1 MPRRQIPRLRASLVL
16 ALAAT
21 LTVTLG
27 RAPEAAAQRT
37 SRVFLGY
44 YAAISEL
51 PIDQIPWGQLTHV
64 SHAFLALDAEGKLV
78 ESELVPSKALTDAAH
93 EHDVAALLSLGGG
106 KTAEGLNKLAES
118 DDAIR
123 AYARQV
129 VQAVAANNYDGVDLD
144 WESPNSQQTMEA
156 FVLLVKS
163 LRSGLDQAA
172 AENGRTKPYLLTAAV
187 PPSNHLGKWFDVGAV
202 ASRVDWLNV
211 MCYDMSGPWERTAGH
226 HAPLLPSPKDEERGW
241 RSVQSAMDY
250 WHKDRGVP
258 TQKLLVGVPM
268 YGRALPVS
276 KVFEPLDPAK
286 RKQHGA
292 LSFTR
297 IRELIGQG
305 WPAMWDYDAH
315 APWLRPKDPKPG
327 APVLI
332 CYEDRNS
339 VHEKAVWSAKRG
351 YRGMFF
357 WAIHQDKMP
366 DGTHWLLRAANKAWP
381 AGN

>member
-1 MPRRQIPRLRASLVL
+1 MLSRQTLLLLSLGA
-16 ALAAT
+16 ALGC
-21 LTVTLG
+21 VS
-27 RAPEAAAQRT
+27 EAAAQRT

-51 PIDQIPWGQLTHV
+51 PIEEIPWARLTHAC
-64 SHAFLALDAEGKLV
+64 HAFLAVDAEGQMV
-78 ESELVPSKALTDAAH
+78 ENPLVPSQTFTDAAH
-93 EHDVAALLSLGGG
+93 EHGVTPLLSLGGG
-106 KTAEGLNKLAES
+106 KTAEGLTKLAES

-123 AYARQV
+123 AFAKKV
-129 VQAVAANNYDGVDLD
+129 VEAVVANNYDGVDID
-144 WESPNSQQTMEA
+144 WESPSDQRTMEGL
-156 FVLLVKS
+156 VLLVKS

-172 AENGRTKPYLLTAAV
+172 AKANRTKSYLLTAAV

-202 ASRVDWLNV
+202 ASRLDWLNV

-226 HAPLLPSPKDEERGW
+226 HAPLFPSQKDPERGW
-241 RSVQSAMDY
+241 RSVQAAMEY
-250 WHKDRGVP
+250 WRKERGVP
-258 TQKLLVGVPM
+258 KEKLLVGVPM

-297 IRELIGQG
+297 VRELVGQG

-315 APWLRPKDPKPG
+315 APWLRPKEQQDSPL
-327 APVLI
+327 LI

-339 VHEKAVWSAKRG
+339 VHDKAEWAAKEG